1 MAKFVKKKKLRKSY
15 GLMHIESIIKNF
27 ETLAPTELLE
37 QCSLSLPVDGGLSID
52 YYGSGFSM
60 PTENF
65 CKYVRIFYTNC
76 FSIRL
81 EFRYDD
87 DNDPRFTKD
96 IHEEYADKLFVAA
109 LIVNFLEKGE
119 YGDAAGTR

>member
-1 MAKFVKKKKLRKSY
+1 LAKSVKKKKLRKSSD
-15 GLMHIESIIKNF
+15 LSNIEGIIKNF
-27 ETLAPTELLE
+27 EKLASTELLDD
-37 QCSLSLPVDGGLSID
+37 CSLSLPVDGGLSID

-60 PTENF
+60 PDENF

-87 DNDPRFTKD
+87 DDDPRFTKD

-119 YGDAAGTR
+119 YGS

>member
-1 MAKFVKKKKLRKSY
+1 MARRKKLRKSY

-37 QCSLSLPVDGGLSID
+37 QCSLSLPVQGGLSID

-60 PTENF
+60 PDENF

-76 FSIRL
+76 FNIRL

-87 DNDPRFTKD
+87 DDDPRFTKD
-96 IHEEYADKLFVAA
+96 IPEEYADKLFVAA

-119 YGDAAGTR
+119 YGS